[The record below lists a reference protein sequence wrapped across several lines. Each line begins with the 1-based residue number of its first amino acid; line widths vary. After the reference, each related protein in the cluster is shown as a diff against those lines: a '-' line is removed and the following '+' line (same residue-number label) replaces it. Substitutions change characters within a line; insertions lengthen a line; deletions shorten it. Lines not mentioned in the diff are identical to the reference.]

1 MGATLRH
8 TAIAQRRQRRE
19 KRHKLRSRLAQAGA
33 ADKQGLEAKL
43 LKTYKTLTA
52 QSQAKI

>member
-8 TAIAQRRQRRE
+8 TAIARRRHRRQ
-19 KRHKLRSRLAQAGA
+19 KRDKLRSHLARAGA
-33 ADKQGLEAKL
+33 TDRQAIEAKL
-43 LKTYKTLTA
+43 LKTYPTLTA